1 MNYRQ
6 FDTINEPKIIGVN
19 NGVCQVEIDDRSI
32 DENVEHF
39 FNLSDINYFIENQDK
54 ICKRDILIIEAS
66 LIKGAKL
73 TYLMDFTPG
82 SFILK
87 HIVSN
92 DLRRALTRSNNG
104 NNSLMFLDIN
114 LKDVNANYSLL
125 FVPIIPM
132 SEVVFK
138 KSICYVSKN
147 RRFIKGKGIVF
158 DKDYLEIN
166 SYSDFQNMGYSIH
179 NKWEKI
185 VLPSKY
191 KEKSILKLQMSP
203 HLFVAG
209 DISSVIESSNL
220 SNIRFIDKII
230 LEFE

>member
-19 NGVCQVEIDDRSI
+19 NGVYQVEIDDKSI
-32 DENVEHF
+32 DENIEHF

-54 ICKRDILIIEAS
+54 ICKRDMSIIEAS

-73 TYLMDFTPG
+73 TDLMDFTPG

-92 DLRRALTRSNNG
+92 DLRKVLMKSNNE
-104 NNSLMFLDIN
+104 NNSLVFLDIN
-114 LKDVNANYSLL
+114 LKDVNTNYSLL

-132 SEVVFK
+132 SEVVFQ

-147 RRFIKGKGIVF
+147 HRFIKGKGVVF
-158 DKDYLEIN
+158 DKDYLDIN
-166 SYSDFQNMGYSIH
+166 SYSDFQNMDYSIH
-179 NKWEKI
+179 NSWEKL

-203 HLFVAG
+203 HLFIASS
-209 DISSVIESSNL
+209 ISSVIESSNL
-220 SNIRFIDKII
+220 SNIRFIDKIV